1 LQRAS
6 IEELSEVHEIGPIIA
21 KSVHEFIHSEYGQQ
35 TLTDLQAAE
44 LAPAQDEPSHD
55 PEGGKLAGSAG
66 GKLAGKVLVVSG
78 TLTRTRREIHRL
90 IELHGGRPVSS
101 VSRQTDYLVAGE
113 NAGSKLTKA
122 QQWDIPILN
131 EIEFEAIIAADQDDT
146 DHP

>member
-1 LQRAS
+1 M
-6 IEELSEVHEIGPIIA
+6 
-21 KSVHEFIHSEYGQQ
+21 
-35 TLTDLQAAE
+35 
-44 LAPAQDEPSHD
+44 
-55 PEGGKLAGSAG
+55 
-66 GKLAGKVLVVSG
+66 
-78 TLTRTRREIHRL
+78 

-131 EIEFEAIIAADQDDT
+131 ENEFEAIIAADQDDT